1 MTDNSRDEVGDSS
14 EPADG
19 EIPDDELEVAFEA
32 MVPFEPYTDEQFA
45 ADLEIQKRKAREYL
59 RRLETREEVHRKD
72 IKGSPPIWI
81 REPKPQ
87 TCPSCDRAFEVK
99 YLHAIFSSSRF
110 CPRCG
115 TKLPA
120 R

>member
-1 MTDNSRDEVGDSS
+1 MSDTPRNDTDTKS
-14 EPADG
+14 ESGDG
-19 EIPDDELEVAFEA
+19 EISDEELEVAFEA

-59 RRLETREEVHRKD
+59 RRLESREEVHRKEP
-72 IKGSPPIWI
+72 KGSPPLWI

-87 TCPSCDRAFEVK
+87 ECPSCGRAFEVK
-99 YLHAIFSSSRF
+99 YLHAIFSASRF

-115 TKLPA
+115 TKL
-120 R
+120 